1 MDPHERAAPVGRRD
15 FLRWIGASAAAGALT
30 ACTPT
35 APRGVTATSFADS
48 RRFART
54 PFGATAYVE
63 RGRGPAAVFLHGF
76 PLNSFQWRGALERL
90 APYRRCVA
98 PDFMALGHT
107 EVAEGQAVDPH
118 AQAAMIV
125 ALVDALHIDSFDLV
139 ANDSGGAVAQL
150 LVARCPARIRTLLL
164 TNCDVETDS
173 PPRAMQPVIEL
184 AKRGEFA
191 DQWLGRWRADK
202 RLARSADGI
211 GGMCYADP
219 SQPTDE
225 AIETYF
231 APLVAS
237 PRRKA
242 LLHAYAIALETNAL
256 DGIDNALNCSR
267 IPTRILWGMAD
278 TIFSPDDAVYL
289 DRTVGNSRGVRRLA
303 GAKLFWPEE
312 QPDVIAE
319 EARQLWSA

>member
-1 MDPHERAAPVGRRD
+1 MSSFDRVGRRD

-35 APRGVTATSFADS
+35 APRGVTAAGFHASRQFAK
-48 RRFART
+48 T
-54 PFGATAYVE
+54 PFGSIAYVE

-90 APYRRCVA
+90 SPYRRCIA
-98 PDFMALGHT
+98 PDFLALGYT
-107 EVAEGQAVDPH
+107 EVTAGQAVDPH

-125 ALVDALHIDSFDLV
+125 SLLDTLGVDRFDLV

-150 LVARCPARIRTLLL
+150 LVARCPARISSLLL
-164 TNCDVETDS
+164 TNCDVEPDS
-173 PPRAMQPVIEL
+173 PPKALAPVIEL

-202 RLARSADGI
+202 RLARSPDGI

-225 AIETYF
+225 ALDTYF
-231 APLVAS
+231 TPLLAS
-237 PRRKA
+237 PARKA
-242 LLHAYAIALETNAL
+242 LLHAYAIALEHNAL
-256 DGIDNALNCSR
+256 DGIDNALNCFRNPVR
-267 IPTRILWGMAD
+267 IVWGMAD
-278 TIFSPDDAVYL
+278 SIFAPDDAAYL
-289 DRTVGNSRGVRRLA
+289 DRTVGHSRGVRPIA

-312 QPDVIAE
+312 RPDVLAE
-319 EARQLWSA
+319 EARALWGV